1 MRFRKILF
9 SIFID
14 EKALV
19 DSDLHVARSVV
30 GWKFRDIFI
39 IEGGGDEIWPIRLRI
54 RSSKEIGT
62 GGVMP
67 SVFNRVKVNDMQ
79 RIHSSWQDTPLESP
93 PERGHAFDARQ
104 RPPTVNVNVY
114 VRCVRI
120 KG

>member
-1 MRFRKILF
+1 
-9 SIFID
+9 
-14 EKALV
+14 
-19 DSDLHVARSVV
+19 
-30 GWKFRDIFI
+30 
-39 IEGGGDEIWPIRLRI
+39 
-54 RSSKEIGT
+54 
-62 GGVMP
+62 MP

-79 RIHSSWQDTPLESP
+79 RIHSNWQDTPLESP